1 MPYHGFGGD
10 AFVQRDR
17 HGGANGGP
25 GLQREAVADA
35 RRNHVQRSD
44 KSTAPVE
51 DSDGGIPADRTS
63 RPVAPARNRMP
74 APSNDAG
81 RADPTDPGS
90 EQRLLN
96 QVRRGSA
103 SAVAALFERY
113 APWLRRRA
121 RGRLPQWARSGG
133 VATSDL
139 VQDVLHHTFAR
150 LTWFESTHV
159 SALRAYLR
167 RAVEN
172 RVQDELRRA
181 IRRLDLARLAPGEAP
196 LRRLEDAAP
205 QYQQR
210 LQEELWGRYRDGLK
224 RLKVRDRRLIVGRAE
239 LGVQLRAARHH
250 RTPPESGRRAQGA
263 QAGRHS
269 AERGHAAGLQ
279 PVASRAPAR
288 PGVRRRPPVR
298 NPSGSGPPDVMRDIL
313 RWPRAVRAGW
323 RCAVGCRLC
332 DAHRRP

>member
-1 MPYHGFGGD
+1 MT
-10 AFVQRDR
+10 AELSASTMR
-17 HGGANGGP
+17 ANRSPKSLYPKRSVFSNPSSGP
-25 GLQREAVADA
+25 MSS
-35 RRNHVQRSD
+35 HVQRSD

-63 RPVAPARNRMP
+63 RPGAPARNRMP
-74 APSNDAG
+74 APLNDAG

-133 VATSDL
+133 GGDQRSGAGRAASHLRPAHL
-139 VQDVLHHTFAR
+139 VRVEAR
-150 LTWFESTHV
+150 Q
-159 SALRAYLR
+159 R
-167 RAVEN
+167 
-172 RVQDELRRA
+172 
-181 IRRLDLARLAPGEAP
+181 LARLSPARRGEPRPGRAAPGHPPSGHRPPRPWGGPPAALRGRGATVSATPAGGAVGALPGRPEAP
-196 LRRLEDAAP
+196 EGPRSPA
-205 QYQQR
+205 
-210 LQEELWGRYRDGLK
+210 
-224 RLKVRDRRLIVGRAE
+224 DRRPGGTGA
-239 LGVQLRAARHH
+239 QLRAARRH

-288 PGVRRRPPVR
+288 PGGRRRPPVR
-298 NPSGSGPPDVMRDIL
+298 NPSGSGHPDVIRDIL
-313 RWPRAVRAGW
+313 RWPRPVRAGW

>member
-1 MPYHGFGGD
+1 MSP
-10 AFVQRDR
+10 
-17 HGGANGGP
+17 
-25 GLQREAVADA
+25 L
-35 RRNHVQRSD
+35 
-44 KSTAPVE
+44 
-51 DSDGGIPADRTS
+51 
-63 RPVAPARNRMP
+63 
-74 APSNDAG
+74 SNETG

-96 QVRRGSA
+96 RVRRGSS

-139 VQDVLHHTFAR
+139 VQDVLQHTFAR
-150 LTWFESTHV
+150 LTWFESKHV

-181 IRRLDLARLAPGEAP
+181 IRRLDIARRAPGEDP
-196 LRRLEDAAP
+196 LRPFEDAAP

-210 LQEELWGRYRDGLK
+210 LQDELWGRYRAGLT

-239 LGVQLRAARHH
+239 LGYNYAQLAAIEGLPTPDAARKALK
-250 RTPPESGRRAQGA
+250 RAVIRLSELMPQV
-263 QAGRHS
+263 AGR
-269 AERGHAAGLQ
+269 
-279 PVASRAPAR
+279 
-288 PGVRRRPPVR
+288 
-298 NPSGSGPPDVMRDIL
+298 
-313 RWPRAVRAGW
+313 
-323 RCAVGCRLC
+323 
-332 DAHRRP
+332 